1 LIIKEID
8 QKVRDCEEKLRELG
22 PSLPKDDK
30 ERMHLVW
37 NMLTD
42 YTENFRNQIR
52 GKYDVRM
59 QSKQGQEISGG
70 AMIKQFLN
78 ELYGQ

>member
-1 LIIKEID
+1 MKEID
-8 QKVRDCEEKLRELG
+8 QKVKDCEEKLRELG

-52 GKYDVRM
+52 GKYD
-59 QSKQGQEISGG
+59 
-70 AMIKQFLN
+70 IKM
-78 ELYGQ
+78 

>member
-1 LIIKEID
+1 MPQEYLGTKALVKKLTSILFTHISKSLPQIMKEID
-8 QKVRDCEEKLRELG
+8 QKVKDCEEKLRELG

-42 YTENFRNQIR
+42 YTENFRN
-52 GKYDVRM
+52 
-59 QSKQGQEISGG
+59 
-70 AMIKQFLN
+70 
-78 ELYGQ
+78 